1 MSRKIWRLGRVIPSL
16 VNLIKEV
23 ISNMDILTSVIA
35 FICLII
41 IFAIF
46 IVAIKTDKRLIRL
59 EKAINKIIPEEE
71 SSKTDDD
78 YKYKSYEE
86 IIQEMKDKGIYD
98 DYVRLCKSLNLK

>member
-1 MSRKIWRLGRVIPSL
+1 MNIITTIAAYLSL
-16 VNLIKEV
+16 V
-23 ISNMDILTSVIA
+23 
-35 FICLII
+35 I
-41 IFAIF
+41 IFALF
-46 IVAIKTDKRLIRL
+46 IIAIQTDRRLIRL